1 MGVAAM
7 HQHHPRLAGLPPGFK
22 VDVGAFNDNVAGA
35 GRYTD
40 DIGAHGQTYAVFAR
54 SPHARAKLNGLDASA
69 ALATEGVV
77 AVFTGYFK
85 DDESSEV
92 ALQPKLLEVLRV
104 AP

>member
-1 MGVAAM
+1 
-7 HQHHPRLAGLPPGFK
+7 
-22 VDVGAFNDNVAGA
+22 
-35 GRYTD
+35 
-40 DIGAHGQTYAVFAR
+40 
-54 SPHARAKLNGLDASA
+54 
-69 ALATEGVV
+69 VV